1 MKVDGWA
8 IVMEDGSVQFYSHLP
23 SHITAANSFH
33 MYKAVLTYGDKEKT
47 KKRKGTK
54 KK

>member
-23 SHITAANSFH
+23 NHITAANSFH
-33 MYKAVLTYGDKEKT
+33 MYKAVLTYGNEK
-47 KKRKGTK
+47 KPK
-54 KK
+54 KKGRVKK